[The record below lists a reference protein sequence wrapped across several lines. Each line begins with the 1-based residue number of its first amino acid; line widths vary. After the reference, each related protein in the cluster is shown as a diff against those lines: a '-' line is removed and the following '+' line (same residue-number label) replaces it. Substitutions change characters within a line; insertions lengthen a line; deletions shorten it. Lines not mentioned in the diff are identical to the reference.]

1 MSKKLELVEAEKLYH
16 RFLKAADTGNL
27 SFEDLEIIAKNSAIE
42 AIDLMLYQSHVF
54 GMKSRDTKASFVQ
67 YWEEVKYNI
76 KHYKTNE

>member
-1 MSKKLELVEAEKLYH
+1 MSKKLELVEAEKLYDK
-16 RFLKAADTGNL
+16 FLKIADTGNI
-27 SFEDLEIIAKNSAIE
+27 SFDDLETIAKNSAIE
-42 AIDLMLYQSHVF
+42 AIELMLYQSHVF